1 MISKEVKEFLIMLL
15 TISFILIVTFTV
27 MNLTNGI
34 GTKSEFQQKVDSAL
48 GAIKTSQRDTVI
60 TIKSGTT
67 KMVIKVK
74 K

>member
-1 MISKEVKEFLIMLL
+1 MISKDVKDFLVMIS
-15 TISFILIVTFTV
+15 TISIILIVIFTV
-27 MNLTNGI
+27 VNLTR

-48 GAIKTSQRDTVI
+48 DAIKDTKKDTVI

-67 KMVIKVK
+67 KMVIRVK

>member
-1 MISKEVKEFLIMLL
+1 MISKDVKDFLVMIS
-15 TISFILIVTFTV
+15 TISIILIVIFTV
-27 MNLTNGI
+27 MNLTR

-48 GAIKTSQRDTVI
+48 DAIKDTKKDTVI

>member
-1 MISKEVKEFLIMLL
+1 MISKDVKEFLIMLL
-15 TISFILIVTFTV
+15 TIGFILVVVFTV
-27 MNLTNGI
+27 MNLTRVP
-34 GTKSEFQQKVDSAL
+34 KSEFQQKVDSAL
-48 GAIKTSQRDTVI
+48 DAIKDTKKDTVI

>member
-1 MISKEVKEFLIMLL
+1 MSKGVKEFLVMIS
-15 TISFILIVTFTV
+15 TISIILFVTFTV
-27 MNLTNGI
+27 MNLTRS
-34 GTKSEFQQKVDSAL
+34 TKSEFQQKVDSAL
-48 GAIKTSQRDTVI
+48 DAIKSAKKDTVI

>member
-1 MISKEVKEFLIMLL
+1 MISKDVKDFLVMIS
-15 TISFILIVTFTV
+15 TISIILIVIFTV
-27 MNLTNGI
+27 MNLTR

-48 GAIKTSQRDTVI
+48 DAIKDTKKDTMI

>member
-1 MISKEVKEFLIMLL
+1 MISKDVKEFLIMLL
-15 TISFILIVTFTV
+15 TIGFILVVVFTV
-27 MNLTNGI
+27 MNLVNS
-34 GTKSEFQQKVDSAL
+34 TKSEFQQKVDSAL
-48 GAIKTSQRDTVI
+48 DAIKDTKKDTVI

>member
-1 MISKEVKEFLIMLL
+1 MISKDVKEFLIMLL
-15 TISFILIVTFTV
+15 TIGLILVVVFTV
-27 MNLTNGI
+27 MNLVNS
-34 GTKSEFQQKVDSAL
+34 TKSEFQQKVDSAL
-48 GAIKTSQRDTVI
+48 DAIKDTKKDTVI

>member
-1 MISKEVKEFLIMLL
+1 MSRGVKDFLVMIS
-15 TISFILIVTFTV
+15 TISIILIVVFTV
-27 MNLTNGI
+27 MNLTR

-48 GAIKTSQRDTVI
+48 DAIKDTKKDTVI

>member
-1 MISKEVKEFLIMLL
+1 MLL
-15 TISFILIVTFTV
+15 TIGFILVVVFTV
-27 MNLTNGI
+27 MNLVNS
-34 GTKSEFQQKVDSAL
+34 TKSEFQQKVDSAL
-48 GAIKTSQRDTVI
+48 DAIKDTKKDTVI

>member
-1 MISKEVKEFLIMLL
+1 MISKDVKEFLIMLL
-15 TISFILIVTFTV
+15 TIGFILVVVFTV
-27 MNLTNGI
+27 MNLTR

-48 GAIKTSQRDTVI
+48 DAIKSTKKDTVI

>member
-1 MISKEVKEFLIMLL
+1 MSRGVKEFLIMLL
-15 TISFILIVTFTV
+15 TIGFILVVVFTV
-27 MNLTNGI
+27 MNLVNS
-34 GTKSEFQQKVDSAL
+34 TKSEFQQKVDSAL
-48 GAIKTSQRDTVI
+48 DAIKDTKKDTVI

>member
-1 MISKEVKEFLIMLL
+1 MLL
-15 TISFILIVTFTV
+15 TISFILIVTFSV

-48 GAIKTSQRDTVI
+48 DAIKDDTKKDTVI

-67 KMVIKVK
+67 KMVIRVK

>member
-1 MISKEVKEFLIMLL
+1 MSRGVKDFLVMIS
-15 TISFILIVTFTV
+15 TISIILIVIFTV
-27 MNLTNGI
+27 MNLTRVP
-34 GTKSEFQQKVDSAL
+34 KSEFQQKVDSAL
-48 GAIKTSQRDTVI
+48 DAIKDTKKDTVI

>member
-1 MISKEVKEFLIMLL
+1 MISKEVKDFLVMIS
-15 TISFILIVTFTV
+15 TISIILIVIFTV
-27 MNLTNGI
+27 MNLTR

-48 GAIKTSQRDTVI
+48 DAIKDTKKDTVI

>member
-1 MISKEVKEFLIMLL
+1 MSRGVKEFLIMLL
-15 TISFILIVTFTV
+15 TIGFISVVVFMV
-27 MNLTNGI
+27 VNLTR

-48 GAIKTSQRDTVI
+48 DAIKDTKKDTVI

-67 KMVIKVK
+67 KMVIRVK

>member
-1 MISKEVKEFLIMLL
+1 MIGKDVKEFLV
-15 TISFILIVTFTV
+15 TISTISAIFIVMYVV
-27 MNLTNGI
+27 MNLTV

-48 GAIKTSQRDTVI
+48 DAIKTTKKDTVI

>member
-1 MISKEVKEFLIMLL
+1 MISKEVKEFLVMIS
-15 TISFILIVTFTV
+15 TISIILIAIFTV
-27 MNLTNGI
+27 MNLTR

-48 GAIKTSQRDTVI
+48 DAIKTVKKDTVI

>member
-1 MISKEVKEFLIMLL
+1 MSRGVKEFLIMLL
-15 TISFILIVTFTV
+15 TIGFISVVVFMV
-27 MNLTNGI
+27 VNLTR

-48 GAIKTSQRDTVI
+48 DEIKDTKKDTVI

-67 KMVIKVK
+67 KMVIRVK

>member
-1 MISKEVKEFLIMLL
+1 MSKDVKEFLIMLL
-15 TISFILIVTFTV
+15 TISIILIVIFTV
-27 MNLTNGI
+27 MNLTR

-48 GAIKTSQRDTVI
+48 DAIKTVKKDTVI

-67 KMVIKVK
+67 KMVIRVK

>member
-1 MISKEVKEFLIMLL
+1 MISKDVKDFLVMIS
-15 TISFILIVTFTV
+15 TISIILIVIFMV
-27 MNLTNGI
+27 VNLTR

-48 GAIKTSQRDTVI
+48 DAIKDTKKDTVI

-67 KMVIKVK
+67 KMVIRVK

>member
-1 MISKEVKEFLIMLL
+1 MSREVKEFLIMLL
-15 TISFILIVTFTV
+15 TISIILIVIFTV
-27 MNLTNGI
+27 MNLTR

-48 GAIKTSQRDTVI
+48 DAIKDTKKDTVI
-60 TIKSGTT
+60 TIKSGTS

>member
-1 MISKEVKEFLIMLL
+1 MSKGVKEFLIMIS
-15 TISFILIVTFTV
+15 TISIILFITFTV
-27 MNLTNGI
+27 MKLTRS
-34 GTKSEFQQKVDSAL
+34 TKSEFQQKVDSAL
-48 GAIKTSQRDTVI
+48 DAIKSVKKDTVI

>member
-1 MISKEVKEFLIMLL
+1 MISKDVKEFLIMLL

-27 MNLTNGI
+27 MNLMNGI

-48 GAIKTSQRDTVI
+48 DAIKDTKKDTVI

-67 KMVIKVK
+67 KMVIRVK

>member
-1 MISKEVKEFLIMLL
+1 MIS
-15 TISFILIVTFTV
+15 TISIILIVIFTV
-27 MNLTNGI
+27 MNLTR

-48 GAIKTSQRDTVI
+48 DAIKDTKKDTVI

-67 KMVIKVK
+67 KTVIKVK

>member
-1 MISKEVKEFLIMLL
+1 MSRGVKDFLVMIS
-15 TISFILIVTFTV
+15 TISIILIVIFMV
-27 MNLTNGI
+27 VNLTR

-48 GAIKTSQRDTVI
+48 DAIKDTKKDTVI

-67 KMVIKVK
+67 KMVIRVK

>member
-1 MISKEVKEFLIMLL
+1 MISKEAKEFLIMLS
-15 TISFILIVTFTV
+15 TISIILIVIFMV
-27 MNLTNGI
+27 VNLTR

-48 GAIKTSQRDTVI
+48 DAIKDTKKDTVI